1 MTRRNIVVGPKIFG
15 VKNMTSNFDFLM
27 ADDDTSLLADS
38 ARNAEQLYTQGMY
51 DAEFAMIRKDL

>member
-1 MTRRNIVVGPKIFG
+1 MKG
-15 VKNMTSNFDFLM
+15 NFDFLM